1 MKVELHLFNYVTET
15 DLKNST
21 GVDTS
26 QFAIDLQSLKSEF
39 FKFDIDKLEKRPT
52 NLNIVKSKM
61 NKLNVDKLVLVPTD
75 VAKLSD
81 VVKMMLLKKIYIML
95 KLKIFKIKYLILLT
109 Y

>member
-1 MKVELHLFNYVTET
+1 MKVELHLFNYVTKT

-26 QFAIDLQSLKSEF
+26 QFAIDLQSLKPEV
-39 FKFDIDKLEKRPT
+39 FKFDIDKVKKGPT

-95 KLKIFKIKYLILLT
+95 KLKILKIKYLILLT